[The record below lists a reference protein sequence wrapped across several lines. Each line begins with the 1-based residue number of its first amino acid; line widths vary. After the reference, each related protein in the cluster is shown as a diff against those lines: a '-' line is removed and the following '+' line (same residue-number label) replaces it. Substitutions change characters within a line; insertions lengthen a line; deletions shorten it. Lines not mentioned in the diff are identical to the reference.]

1 MSTGNVTLSLVVGA
15 LFAGGAYLLL
25 QRSLLRVVLGF
36 VLIGHGANLVLLVAG
51 GPAGPAPVVGE
62 VAPREAAD
70 PLPQAL
76 AVTAVVITLAVTA
89 LLLALAD
96 RSVTLHGDDD
106 VPDAVED
113 ALAGDG
119 GDRQPPV
126 EETR

>member
-1 MSTGNVTLSLVVGA
+1 MSAGNLTLSLLVGV
-15 LFAGGAYLLL
+15 LFAGGSYLLL

-36 VLIGHGANLVLLVAG
+36 ALWGHAANLVLLVAG
-51 GPAGPAPVVGE
+51 GPAGHAPVAGE
-62 VAPREAAD
+62 TTPEAAAD
-70 PLPQAL
+70 PLPEAM

-96 RSVTLHGDDD
+96 RSVTLRGDDD

-113 ALAGDG
+113 ALAG
-119 GDRQPPV
+119 GDDRGSM

>member
-1 MSTGNVTLSLVVGA
+1 MSSGNVTLAVVVGV
-15 LFAGGAYLLL
+15 LFAGGSYLLL

-62 VAPREAAD
+62 ATPQEAAD

-76 AVTAVVITLAVTA
+76 AITAVVITLGVTA

-96 RSVTLHGDDD
+96 RSVTLRGDDD

-113 ALAGDG
+113 ALAVDTGRSGVED
-119 GDRQPPV
+119 DR
-126 EETR
+126 

>member
-1 MSTGNVTLSLVVGA
+1 MSSGNVTLALVVGV
-15 LFAGGAYLLL
+15 LFAGGSYLLL

-51 GPAGPAPVVGE
+51 GPAGPAPVVG
-62 VAPREAAD
+62 ATTPQEAAD

-76 AVTAVVITLAVTA
+76 AITAVVITLGVTA

-96 RSVTLHGDDD
+96 RSVTLRGDDD

-113 ALAGDG
+113 ALADAEQ
-119 GDRQPPV
+119 DRV

>member
-1 MSTGNVTLSLVVGA
+1 MSSGNVTLAVVVGV
-15 LFAGGAYLLL
+15 LFAGGSYLLL

-62 VAPREAAD
+62 TAPQEAAD

-76 AVTAVVITLAVTA
+76 AITAVVITLGVTA

-96 RSVTLHGDDD
+96 RSVTLRGDDD

-113 ALAGDG
+113 ALAVDTGRSGVED
-119 GDRQPPV
+119 DR
-126 EETR
+126 